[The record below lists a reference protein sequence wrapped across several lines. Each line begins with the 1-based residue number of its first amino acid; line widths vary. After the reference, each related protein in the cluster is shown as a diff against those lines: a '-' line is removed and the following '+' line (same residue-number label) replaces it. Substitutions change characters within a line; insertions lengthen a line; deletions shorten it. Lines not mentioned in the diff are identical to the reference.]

1 MRVINAGYEI
11 ISDLNGS
18 EILKHIERCARV
30 CYKSE
35 DRITDGSAEK
45 MVAALI
51 RSGHEAMLE
60 HYSFTVKFICDR
72 GVSHELVRH
81 RIASFAQ
88 ESSRYCCYAKDKF
101 GKELTFINPCFWEP
115 DSDNY
120 ARWFHEMDESE
131 KTYLAMIENGATPE
145 QARDILP
152 TSIKTEIVMT
162 ANLREWRHFFKL
174 RAEGVTG
181 KPHPQMLEITIPLLK
196 ELKHKIPVV
205 FDDIMSEDATLRTSI
220 LYSEPAEV
228 GKQVL

>member
-1 MRVINAGYEI
+1 
-11 ISDLNGS
+11 
-18 EILKHIERCARV
+18 
-30 CYKSE
+30 
-35 DRITDGSAEK
+35 

-72 GVSHELVRH
+72 GIANELVRH

-101 GKELTFINPCFWEP
+101 GKELTFINPCFWES

-162 ANLREWRHFFKL
+162 ANLREFRHFFKL

-196 ELKHKIPVV
+196 ELKQKIPVV
-205 FDDIMSEDATLRTSI
+205 FDDIMSEDAT
-220 LYSEPAEV
+220 
-228 GKQVL
+228 

>member
-11 ISDLNGS
+11 ISDLNGA

-72 GVSHELVRH
+72 GIANELVRH

-120 ARWFHEMDESE
+120 ARWFHEMDEAE
-131 KTYLAMIENGATPE
+131 KTYLAMIESGATPE

-162 ANLREWRHFFKL
+162 ANLREFRHFFKL
-174 RAEGVTG
+174 RAEGITG

-196 ELKHKIPVV
+196 ELKQKIPVV
-205 FDDIMSEDATLRTSI
+205 FDDIMMEDVT
-220 LYSEPAEV
+220 
-228 GKQVL
+228 

>member
-11 ISDLNGS
+11 ISELNGE

-101 GKELTFINPCFWEP
+101 GKELTFINPCFWES

-120 ARWFHEMDESE
+120 ARWFHEMDEAE
-131 KTYLAMIENGATPE
+131 KTYLALIESGATPE

-162 ANLREWRHFFKL
+162 ANLREFRHFFKL
-174 RAEGVTG
+174 RAEGTTG

-196 ELKHKIPVV
+196 ELKQKVPVV
-205 FDDIMSEDATLRTSI
+205 FDDIMSEDAT
-220 LYSEPAEV
+220 
-228 GKQVL
+228 

>member
-11 ISDLNGS
+11 ISELNGE

-72 GVSHELVRH
+72 GIANELVRH

-120 ARWFHEMDESE
+120 ARWFHEMDEAE
-131 KTYLAMIENGATPE
+131 KTYLAMIESGATPE

-152 TSIKTEIVMT
+152 MSIKTEIVMT

-196 ELKHKIPVV
+196 ELKQKVPVV
-205 FDDIMSEDATLRTSI
+205 FDDIMSEDAT
-220 LYSEPAEV
+220 
-228 GKQVL
+228 

>member
-11 ISDLNGS
+11 ISELNGE

-120 ARWFHEMDESE
+120 ARWFHEMDEAE

-181 KPHPQMLEITIPLLK
+181 KPHPQMLEITIPFLK
-196 ELKHKIPVV
+196 ELKQKIPVV
-205 FDDIMSEDATLRTSI
+205 FDDIMSEDAT
-220 LYSEPAEV
+220 
-228 GKQVL
+228 

>member
-11 ISDLNGS
+11 ISDLNGA

-72 GVSHELVRH
+72 GIANELVRH

-120 ARWFHEMDESE
+120 ARWFHEMDEAE
-131 KTYLAMIENGATPE
+131 KTYLAMIEDGATPE

-152 TSIKTEIVMT
+152 MSIKTEIVMT
-162 ANLREWRHFFKL
+162 ANLREWRHFLKL

-181 KPHPQMLEITIPLLK
+181 KPHPQMLEITIPFLN
-196 ELKHKIPVV
+196 ELKQKIPVV
-205 FDDIMSEDATLRTSI
+205 FDDIMSEDAT
-220 LYSEPAEV
+220 
-228 GKQVL
+228 

>member
-11 ISDLNGS
+11 ISDLNGA

-120 ARWFHEMDESE
+120 ARWFHEMDEAE
-131 KTYLAMIENGATPE
+131 KTYLAMIESGATPE

-181 KPHPQMLEITIPLLK
+181 KPHPQMLEITIPFLK
-196 ELKHKIPVV
+196 ELKQKIPVV
-205 FDDIMSEDATLRTSI
+205 FDDIMSEDAT
-220 LYSEPAEV
+220 
-228 GKQVL
+228 

>member
-11 ISDLNGS
+11 ISDLNGA

-72 GVSHELVRH
+72 GIANELVRH

-131 KTYLAMIENGATPE
+131 KTYLAMIESGATPE

-152 TSIKTEIVMT
+152 MSIKTEIVMT
-162 ANLREWRHFFKL
+162 ANLREWRHFLKL
-174 RAEGVTG
+174 RAEVVTG
-181 KPHPQMLEITIPLLK
+181 KPHPQMLEITIPFLN
-196 ELKHKIPVV
+196 ELKQKIPVV
-205 FDDIMSEDATLRTSI
+205 FDDIMSEDAT
-220 LYSEPAEV
+220 
-228 GKQVL
+228 

>member
-11 ISDLNGS
+11 ISNLNGA

-131 KTYLAMIENGATPE
+131 KTYLAMIESGATPE

-162 ANLREWRHFFKL
+162 ANLREWRHFLKL

-181 KPHPQMLEITIPLLK
+181 KPHPQMLEITIPFLK
-196 ELKHKIPVV
+196 ELKQKIPVV
-205 FDDIMSEDATLRTSI
+205 FDDIMSEDAT
-220 LYSEPAEV
+220 
-228 GKQVL
+228 

>member
-11 ISDLNGS
+11 ISELNGE

-72 GVSHELVRH
+72 GIANELVRH

-120 ARWFHEMDESE
+120 ARWFHEMDEAE
-131 KTYLAMIENGATPE
+131 KTYLAMIESGATPE

-152 TSIKTEIVMT
+152 MSIKTEIVMT

-196 ELKHKIPVV
+196 ELKQKIPVV
-205 FDDIMSEDATLRTSI
+205 FDDIMSEDAT
-220 LYSEPAEV
+220 
-228 GKQVL
+228 

>member
-11 ISDLNGS
+11 ISDLNGA

-72 GVSHELVRH
+72 GIANELVRH

-131 KTYLAMIENGATPE
+131 KTYLAMIESGATPE

-162 ANLREWRHFFKL
+162 ANLREFRHFFKL
-174 RAEGVTG
+174 RAEGITG

-196 ELKHKIPVV
+196 ELKQKIPVV
-205 FDDIMSEDATLRTSI
+205 FDDIMSEDAT
-220 LYSEPAEV
+220 
-228 GKQVL
+228 

>member
-11 ISDLNGS
+11 ISDLNGA

-72 GVSHELVRH
+72 GIANELVRH

-120 ARWFHEMDESE
+120 ARWFHEMDEAE
-131 KTYLAMIENGATPE
+131 KTYLAMIEDGATPE

-162 ANLREWRHFFKL
+162 ANLREFRHFFKL
-174 RAEGVTG
+174 RAEGTTG

-196 ELKHKIPVV
+196 ELKQKVPVV
-205 FDDIMSEDATLRTSI
+205 FDDIMSEDAT
-220 LYSEPAEV
+220 
-228 GKQVL
+228 

>member
-11 ISDLNGS
+11 ISDLNGA

-120 ARWFHEMDESE
+120 ARWFHEMDEAE
-131 KTYLAMIENGATPE
+131 KTYLAMIEDGATPE

-152 TSIKTEIVMT
+152 MSIKTEIVMT
-162 ANLREWRHFFKL
+162 ANLREWRHFLKL

-181 KPHPQMLEITIPLLK
+181 KPHPQMLEITIPFLN
-196 ELKHKIPVV
+196 ELKQKIPVV
-205 FDDIMSEDATLRTSI
+205 FDDIMSEDAT
-220 LYSEPAEV
+220 
-228 GKQVL
+228 

>member
-11 ISDLNGS
+11 ISELNG
-18 EILKHIERCARV
+18 EKILKHIERCARV

-72 GVSHELVRH
+72 GIANELVRH

-120 ARWFHEMDESE
+120 ARWFHEMDEAE
-131 KTYLAMIENGATPE
+131 KTYLAMIEDGATPE

-162 ANLREWRHFFKL
+162 ANLREWRHFLKL

-196 ELKHKIPVV
+196 ELKQKIPVV
-205 FDDIMSEDATLRTSI
+205 FDDIMSEDAT
-220 LYSEPAEV
+220 
-228 GKQVL
+228 

>member
-11 ISDLNGS
+11 ISELNGE

-120 ARWFHEMDESE
+120 ARWFHEMDEAE
-131 KTYLAMIENGATPE
+131 KTYLAMIESGATPE

-152 TSIKTEIVMT
+152 MSIKTEIVMT

-181 KPHPQMLEITIPLLK
+181 KPHPQMLEITIPFLK
-196 ELKHKIPVV
+196 EIKQKIPVV
-205 FDDIMSEDATLRTSI
+205 FDDIMSEDAT
-220 LYSEPAEV
+220 
-228 GKQVL
+228 

>member
-35 DRITDGSAEK
+35 DRITAGSAEK

-72 GVSHELVRH
+72 GISHELVRH
-81 RIASFAQ
+81 RLSSFAQ
-88 ESSRYCCYAKDKF
+88 ESSRYCWYAKDKF

-120 ARWFHEMDESE
+120 ARWFHEMDEAE
-131 KTYLAMIENGATPE
+131 KTYLAMIEDGATPE

-152 TSIKTEIVMT
+152 MSIKTEIVMT
-162 ANLREWRHFFKL
+162 ANLREWRHFLKL

-196 ELKHKIPVV
+196 ELKQKIPVV
-205 FDDIMSEDATLRTSI
+205 FDDIMSEDAT
-220 LYSEPAEV
+220 
-228 GKQVL
+228 

>member
-11 ISDLNGS
+11 ISELNGE

-72 GVSHELVRH
+72 GISNELVRH

-120 ARWFHEMDESE
+120 ARWFHEMDEAE
-131 KTYLAMIENGATPE
+131 KTYLAMIEDGATPE

-152 TSIKTEIVMT
+152 LSIKTEIVMT

-181 KPHPQMLEITIPLLK
+181 KPHPQMLEITIPFLK
-196 ELKHKIPVV
+196 EIKQKIPVV
-205 FDDIMSEDATLRTSI
+205 FDDIMSEDAT
-220 LYSEPAEV
+220 
-228 GKQVL
+228 

>member
-11 ISDLNGS
+11 ISDLNGA

-120 ARWFHEMDESE
+120 ARWFHEMDEAE
-131 KTYLAMIENGATPE
+131 KTYLAMIESGATPE

-162 ANLREWRHFFKL
+162 ANLREFRHFFKL
-174 RAEGVTG
+174 RAEGITG

-196 ELKHKIPVV
+196 ELKQKIPVV
-205 FDDIMSEDATLRTSI
+205 FDDIMSEDAT
-220 LYSEPAEV
+220 
-228 GKQVL
+228 

>member
-11 ISDLNGS
+11 ISELNGE

-72 GVSHELVRH
+72 GIANELVRH

-120 ARWFHEMDESE
+120 ARWFHEMDEAE
-131 KTYLAMIENGATPE
+131 KTYLAMIESGATPE

-162 ANLREWRHFFKL
+162 ANLREFRHFFKL

-196 ELKHKIPVV
+196 ELKQKIPVV
-205 FDDIMSEDATLRTSI
+205 FDDIMSEDAT
-220 LYSEPAEV
+220 
-228 GKQVL
+228 

>member
-11 ISDLNGS
+11 ISDLNGA

-120 ARWFHEMDESE
+120 ARWFHEMDEAE
-131 KTYLAMIENGATPE
+131 KTYLAMIESGATPE

-152 TSIKTEIVMT
+152 MSIKTEIVMT
-162 ANLREWRHFFKL
+162 ANLREWRHFLKL

-181 KPHPQMLEITIPLLK
+181 KPHPQMLEITIPFLN
-196 ELKHKIPVV
+196 ELKQKIPVV
-205 FDDIMSEDATLRTSI
+205 FDDIMSEDAT
-220 LYSEPAEV
+220 
-228 GKQVL
+228 

>member
-11 ISDLNGS
+11 ISELNGE

-35 DRITDGSAEK
+35 DRITDDSAEK

-72 GVSHELVRH
+72 GIANELVRH

-101 GKELTFINPCFWEP
+101 GKELTFINPCFWKP

-120 ARWFHEMDESE
+120 ARWFHEMDEAE
-131 KTYLAMIENGATPE
+131 KTYLAMIEDGATPE

-162 ANLREWRHFFKL
+162 ANLREFRHFFKL
-174 RAEGVTG
+174 RAEGITG

-196 ELKHKIPVV
+196 ELKQKIPVV
-205 FDDIMSEDATLRTSI
+205 FDDIMMEDVT
-220 LYSEPAEV
+220 
-228 GKQVL
+228 

>member
-11 ISDLNGS
+11 ISNLNGA

-35 DRITDGSAEK
+35 DRITDDSAEK

-72 GVSHELVRH
+72 GIANELVRH

-120 ARWFHEMDESE
+120 ARWFHEMDEAE
-131 KTYLAMIENGATPE
+131 KTYLAMIESGATPE

-152 TSIKTEIVMT
+152 MSIKTEIVMT
-162 ANLREWRHFFKL
+162 ANLREWRHFLKL

-181 KPHPQMLEITIPLLK
+181 KPHPQMLEITIPFLN
-196 ELKHKIPVV
+196 ELKQKIPVV
-205 FDDIMSEDATLRTSI
+205 FDDIMSEDAT
-220 LYSEPAEV
+220 
-228 GKQVL
+228 

>member
-11 ISDLNGS
+11 ISNLNGA

-120 ARWFHEMDESE
+120 ARWFHEMDEAE
-131 KTYLAMIENGATPE
+131 KTYLAMIEDGATPE

-152 TSIKTEIVMT
+152 MSIKTEIVMT
-162 ANLREWRHFFKL
+162 ANLREWRHFLKL

-181 KPHPQMLEITIPLLK
+181 KPHPQMLEITIPFLN
-196 ELKHKIPVV
+196 ELKQKIPVV
-205 FDDIMSEDATLRTSI
+205 FDDIMSEDAT
-220 LYSEPAEV
+220 
-228 GKQVL
+228 

>member
-120 ARWFHEMDESE
+120 ARWFHEMDEAE
-131 KTYLAMIENGATPE
+131 KTYLAMIEDGATPE

-152 TSIKTEIVMT
+152 MSIKTEIVMT
-162 ANLREWRHFFKL
+162 ANLREWRHLFKL

-196 ELKHKIPVV
+196 ELKQKIPVV
-205 FDDIMSEDATLRTSI
+205 FDDIMSEDAT
-220 LYSEPAEV
+220 
-228 GKQVL
+228 

>member
-11 ISDLNGS
+11 ISDLNGA

-120 ARWFHEMDESE
+120 ARWFHEMDEAE
-131 KTYLAMIENGATPE
+131 KTYLAMIESGATPE

-152 TSIKTEIVMT
+152 MSIKTEIVMT

-174 RAEGVTG
+174 RAEEVTG

-196 ELKHKIPVV
+196 ELKQKIPVV
-205 FDDIMSEDATLRTSI
+205 FDDIMMEDVT
-220 LYSEPAEV
+220 
-228 GKQVL
+228 

>member
-11 ISDLNGS
+11 ISDLNGA

-72 GVSHELVRH
+72 GIANELVRH

-162 ANLREWRHFFKL
+162 ANLREFRHFFKL

-181 KPHPQMLEITIPLLK
+181 RPHPQMLEITIPLLK
-196 ELKHKIPVV
+196 ELKQKVPVV
-205 FDDIMSEDATLRTSI
+205 FDDIMSEEAT
-220 LYSEPAEV
+220 
-228 GKQVL
+228 

>member
-1 MRVINAGYEI
+1 MERGRIRVINAGYEI
-11 ISDLNGS
+11 ISDLNGA

-72 GVSHELVRH
+72 GIANELVRH

-120 ARWFHEMDESE
+120 ARWFHEMDEAE
-131 KTYLAMIENGATPE
+131 KTYLAMIESGATPE

-152 TSIKTEIVMT
+152 MSIKTEIVMT
-162 ANLREWRHFFKL
+162 ANLREWRHFLKL

-181 KPHPQMLEITIPLLK
+181 KPHPQMLEITIPFLN
-196 ELKHKIPVV
+196 ELKQKIPVV
-205 FDDIMSEDATLRTSI
+205 FDDIMSEDAT
-220 LYSEPAEV
+220 
-228 GKQVL
+228 

>member
-1 MRVINAGYEI
+1 
-11 ISDLNGS
+11 
-18 EILKHIERCARV
+18 
-30 CYKSE
+30 
-35 DRITDGSAEK
+35 

-72 GVSHELVRH
+72 GIANELVRH

-120 ARWFHEMDESE
+120 ARWFHEMDEAE
-131 KTYLAMIENGATPE
+131 KTYLAMIEDGATPE

-162 ANLREWRHFFKL
+162 ANLREFRHFFKL
-174 RAEGVTG
+174 RAEGITG

-196 ELKHKIPVV
+196 ELKQKIPVV
-205 FDDIMSEDATLRTSI
+205 FDDIMMEDVT
-220 LYSEPAEV
+220 
-228 GKQVL
+228 

>member
-11 ISDLNGS
+11 ISDLNGA

-72 GVSHELVRH
+72 GIANELVRH

-120 ARWFHEMDESE
+120 ARWFHEMDEAE
-131 KTYLAMIENGATPE
+131 KTYLAMIESGATPE

-152 TSIKTEIVMT
+152 MSIKTEIVMT
-162 ANLREWRHFFKL
+162 ANLREWRHFLKL

-181 KPHPQMLEITIPLLK
+181 KPHPQMLEITIPFLN
-196 ELKHKIPVV
+196 ELKQKIPVV
-205 FDDIMSEDATLRTSI
+205 FDDIMSEDAT
-220 LYSEPAEV
+220 
-228 GKQVL
+228 

>member
-11 ISDLNGS
+11 ISELNGA

-72 GVSHELVRH
+72 GIANELVRH

-120 ARWFHEMDESE
+120 ARWFHEMDEAE
-131 KTYLAMIENGATPE
+131 KTYLAMIEDGATPE

-162 ANLREWRHFFKL
+162 ANLREFRHFFKL
-174 RAEGVTG
+174 RAEGTTG

-196 ELKHKIPVV
+196 ELKQKIPVV
-205 FDDIMSEDATLRTSI
+205 FDDIMSEDAT
-220 LYSEPAEV
+220 
-228 GKQVL
+228 

>member
-11 ISDLNGS
+11 ISELNGE

-35 DRITDGSAEK
+35 DRITAGSAEK

-196 ELKHKIPVV
+196 ELKQKVPVV
-205 FDDIMSEDATLRTSI
+205 FDDIMSEEAT
-220 LYSEPAEV
+220 
-228 GKQVL
+228 

>member
-11 ISDLNGS
+11 ISDLNGA

-35 DRITDGSAEK
+35 DRITDSSAEK

-131 KTYLAMIENGATPE
+131 KTYLAMIESGATPE

-152 TSIKTEIVMT
+152 MSIKTEIVMT

-196 ELKHKIPVV
+196 ELKQKIPVI
-205 FDDIMSEDATLRTSI
+205 FDDIMSEDAT
-220 LYSEPAEV
+220 
-228 GKQVL
+228 

>member
-11 ISDLNGS
+11 ISELNGE

-35 DRITDGSAEK
+35 DRITEDSAEK

-72 GVSHELVRH
+72 GISHELVRH
-81 RIASFAQ
+81 RLSSFAQ

-101 GKELTFINPCFWEP
+101 GKELTFINPCFWDP

-120 ARWFHEMDESE
+120 ARWFHEMDEAE
-131 KTYLAMIENGATPE
+131 KTYLAMIEDGATPE

-152 TSIKTEIVMT
+152 LSIKTEIVMT

-196 ELKHKIPVV
+196 ELKQKIPVI
-205 FDDIMSEDATLRTSI
+205 FDDIMSEDAT
-220 LYSEPAEV
+220 
-228 GKQVL
+228 

>member
-11 ISDLNGS
+11 ISDLNGA

-35 DRITDGSAEK
+35 DRITDDSAEK

-72 GVSHELVRH
+72 GIANELVRH

-131 KTYLAMIENGATPE
+131 KTYLAMIESGATPE

-152 TSIKTEIVMT
+152 MSIKTEIVMT

-181 KPHPQMLEITIPLLK
+181 KPHPQMLEITIPFLK
-196 ELKHKIPVV
+196 ELKQKIPVV
-205 FDDIMSEDATLRTSI
+205 FDDIMSEDAT
-220 LYSEPAEV
+220 
-228 GKQVL
+228 

>member
-11 ISDLNGS
+11 ISDLNGA

-120 ARWFHEMDESE
+120 ARWFHEMDEAE

-162 ANLREWRHFFKL
+162 ANLREFRHFFKL

-196 ELKHKIPVV
+196 ELKQKIPVV
-205 FDDIMSEDATLRTSI
+205 FDDIMSEDAT
-220 LYSEPAEV
+220 
-228 GKQVL
+228 

>member
-11 ISDLNGS
+11 ISDLNGA

-131 KTYLAMIENGATPE
+131 KTYLAMIESGATPE

-152 TSIKTEIVMT
+152 MSIKTEIVMT

-196 ELKHKIPVV
+196 ELKQKVPVV
-205 FDDIMSEDATLRTSI
+205 FDDIMSEEAT
-220 LYSEPAEV
+220 
-228 GKQVL
+228 

>member
-11 ISDLNGS
+11 ISDLNGA

-72 GVSHELVRH
+72 GIANELVRH
-81 RIASFAQ
+81 RIASFSQ

-101 GKELTFINPCFWEP
+101 GKELTFINPCFWKP

-120 ARWFHEMDESE
+120 ARWFHEMDEAE
-131 KTYLAMIENGATPE
+131 KTYLAMIEDGATPE

-152 TSIKTEIVMT
+152 MSIKTEIVMT
-162 ANLREWRHFFKL
+162 ANLREWRHFLKL

-181 KPHPQMLEITIPLLK
+181 KPHPQMLEITIPFLN
-196 ELKHKIPVV
+196 ELKQKIPVV
-205 FDDIMSEDATLRTSI
+205 FDDIMSEDAT
-220 LYSEPAEV
+220 
-228 GKQVL
+228 

>member
-11 ISDLNGS
+11 ISDLNGA

-72 GVSHELVRH
+72 GIANELVRH

-120 ARWFHEMDESE
+120 ARWFHEMDEAE
-131 KTYLAMIENGATPE
+131 KTYLAMIESGATPE

-152 TSIKTEIVMT
+152 MSIKTEIVMT
-162 ANLREWRHFFKL
+162 ANLREWRHFLKL

-181 KPHPQMLEITIPLLK
+181 KPHPQMLEITIPFLK
-196 ELKHKIPVV
+196 ELKQKIPVV
-205 FDDIMSEDATLRTSI
+205 FDDIMSEDAT
-220 LYSEPAEV
+220 
-228 GKQVL
+228 

>member
-35 DRITDGSAEK
+35 DRITAGSAEK

-72 GVSHELVRH
+72 GISHELVRH
-81 RIASFAQ
+81 RLSSFAQ

-120 ARWFHEMDESE
+120 ARWFHEMDEAE
-131 KTYLAMIENGATPE
+131 KTYLAMIEDGATPE

-152 TSIKTEIVMT
+152 MSIKTEIVMT
-162 ANLREWRHFFKL
+162 ANLREWRHFLKL

-196 ELKHKIPVV
+196 ELKQKIPVV
-205 FDDIMSEDATLRTSI
+205 FDDIMSEDAT
-220 LYSEPAEV
+220 
-228 GKQVL
+228 